1 MVHCSLGVIRIHL
14 ELPLVLDVVDSRSP
28 DEVLLGEIQV
38 ELLLIL
44 SDDFLTYT

>member
-1 MVHCSLGVIRIHL
+1 MVHCSLGVIRSRS
-14 ELPLVLDVVDSRSP
+14 ELPLVLDVVDGRSP